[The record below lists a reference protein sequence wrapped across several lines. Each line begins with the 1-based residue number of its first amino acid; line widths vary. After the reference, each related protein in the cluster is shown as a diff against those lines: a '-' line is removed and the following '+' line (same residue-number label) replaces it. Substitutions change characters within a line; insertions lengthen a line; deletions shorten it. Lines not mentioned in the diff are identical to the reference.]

1 MRILI
6 LADDCNP
13 EWPSLPVV
21 GYKFARAIA
30 NYAEV
35 TVATQIR
42 NQSNIARAGFGKA
55 KVVYLNTEKV
65 AAPLY
70 KLAGLLRGGTNKAWT
85 TQIAMNYPSYLSFEW
100 MAWQHFRQEL
110 QAGCFDIVHR
120 VTPMTPTLPS
130 LMASRSPVPF
140 ILGPLN
146 GNLPWPTQFRDEQVR
161 ERELLSQLRSAYKFL
176 PFYQSTYQQAACIL
190 TAFKHTAA
198 DLPQSVSDKLIDF
211 PEIGIDPELF
221 QRVDRQPSQRMTVL
235 FVGRLVPYKLP
246 EVVVR
251 AFAAS
256 SILQQHHLI
265 IVGDGPE
272 RPRLEALV
280 QEHNLQQCVELVG
293 QKSQAEVGQLMRK
306 AEIFAFPSI
315 RELGAGV
322 VIEAMAC
329 GMACVVVDYGAP
341 GELMQ
346 NGKGEKVRL
355 GTLASITDEFTDR
368 LEKLILNPVQIDS
381 YSDQSHKYAMQ
392 YFTWDQKA
400 LKMLEIYEWAKTKQG
415 SKPSFW
421 LEQNQECKS

>member
-1 MRILI
+1 MRVLI

-13 EWPSLPVV
+13 CWPSLPVV

-42 NQSNIARAGFGKA
+42 NRSNIEQAGFGKA
-55 KVVYLNTEKV
+55 KVVYLDTEKI

-70 KLAGLLRGGTNKAWT
+70 KLAGLVRGGSNKAWT
-85 TQIAMNYPSYLSFEW
+85 TQIALNYPSYLAFEW
-100 MAWQHFRQEL
+100 EAWRYFRREL

-130 LMASRSPVPF
+130 LIASRSPVPF
-140 ILGPLN
+140 VLGPLN
-146 GNLPWPTQFRDEQVR
+146 GNLAWPKQFRDEQVR
-161 ERELLSQLRSAYKFL
+161 ERELLSQLRSTYKFL
-176 PFYQSTYQQAACIL
+176 PFYRSTYQRSACIL
-190 TAFKHTAA
+190 TAFSHTAA
-198 DLPQSVSDKLIDF
+198 DLPQSAIEKLIDF

-221 QRVDRQPSQRMTVL
+221 QRVERQPNQRMTVL

-256 SILQQHHLI
+256 SILQQHQLI
-265 IVGDGPE
+265 IVGEGPE
-272 RPRLEALV
+272 RPRLEALI
-280 QEHNLQQCVELVG
+280 QEHNLDQCVKLVG
-293 QKSQAEVGQLMRK
+293 QKSQAEVGELMRN

-341 GELMQ
+341 GELIQ
-346 NGKGEKVRL
+346 EGKGEKVNL
-355 GTLASITDEFTDR
+355 GNLAAIADEFTSK
-368 LEKLILNPVQIDS
+368 LEKLILNPAQIDS
-381 YSDQSHKYAMQ
+381 YSSQAHEYAMR

-400 LKMLEIYEWAKTKQG
+400 LKMLEIYEWTKTKRG

-421 LEQNQECKS
+421 QHQTLEDKS